1 MLVQGQRRQRSG
13 WNAKRIPYRS
23 TGLRR
28 VVGTSV
34 LPGLKP
40 LSGAITDA
48 REMVQ
53 GCTCDIAY
61 GLIIEHFH
69 SFSKQRILDSFQ
81 KVIGGPVERVLG
93 LRRVAGGGDEEF
105 HAPDLRPRRR
115 SASAAAAARRTA

>member
-34 LPGLKP
+34 LPGFKP
-40 LSGAITDA
+40 WSGAIADA

-53 GCTCDIAY
+53 GSTCDIDY
-61 GLIIEHFH
+61 GLIIEHFE
-69 SFSKQRILDSFQ
+69 SFSMQRILDSFQ
-81 KVIGGPVERVLG
+81 EVIGGPVERVLRH
-93 LRRVAGGGDEEF
+93 RRVAGGGDEEF
-105 HAPDLRPRRR
+105 HDPDLRRRRR
-115 SASAAAAARRTA
+115 SA

>member
-1 MLVQGQRRQRSG
+1 MLVQGQRRQG
-13 WNAKRIPYRS
+13 AGVKPKLIPYRS

-40 LSGAITDA
+40 LSGAITVA

-61 GLIIEHFH
+61 GLIIEHFQ

-81 KVIGGPVERVLG
+81 EVIGGPVERVLRH
-93 LRRVAGGGDEEF
+93 RRVAGGGDEEF
-105 HAPDLRPRRR
+105 HDPDLRRRRR
-115 SASAAAAARRTA
+115 SA